1 MNQGNAFFGL
11 LWLVGAY
18 LVFGWPA
25 ALLGLLLVASW
36 IEPMIYRGMGRVL
49 RNSAGRRGFA
59 YQSPVEQALRRG
71 SQGFALMVL
80 AGAAACALV
89 WFFGWPGFRR

>member
-11 LWLVGAY
+11 LWLLGAY

-36 IEPMIYRGMGRVL
+36 IEPMIYRGMGRVW